1 VYEVEVR
8 EKIER
13 LKLEA
18 NVTLTTEFLPED
30 VVQGALMAADV
41 IVLPYHP
48 TEESASAALRFVLP
62 LGKPLVATD
71 LPIFADAPRRL
82 AVGRAGR
89 RSGTGSSHRRGIAE
103 PTDSTRAFAPH
114 HSRGTPIQM
123 VARCRSASGDLH
135 INSS

>member
-1 VYEVEVR
+1 VVGTFGFLLPHKGTLELIDAIHALRTEIPDIHLLAFSARHPDPASAVYEVEVR

-48 TEESASAALRFVLP
+48 TEESASAALRSCCP
-62 LGKPLVATD
+62 W
-71 LPIFADAPRRL
+71 
-82 AVGRAGR
+82 
-89 RSGTGSSHRRGIAE
+89 E
-103 PTDSTRAFAPH
+103 
-114 HSRGTPIQM
+114 SRW
-123 VARCRSASGDLH
+123 S
-135 INSS
+135 